1 MSELI
6 AHDLTEVVPPELV
19 DAIFSL
25 QREAAERGMTLFL
38 VGGPVRDWLLGARVV
53 DVDLLVAGGRP
64 RDAVELARAAL
75 GEDVEIREHP
85 RFGTAKVSLGAHT
98 IDLGCMRK
106 EHYEQPGVLPKV
118 SPGTLEDDM
127 RRRDF
132 AINALAVPLL
142 GDGRLTVDSVLDLVG
157 GLEDL
162 GDRTLRVLHE
172 RSFHD
177 DPTRA
182 LRAARFCARLDGRL
196 ARGSRSYLRD
206 ALRDGSFGAVSGD
219 RLRQEFERLFADVL
233 IGGDASKALASLD
246 RWHVLSAL
254 EPGLGYHKDA
264 NTPLRRLA
272 KLLVNPPWRLRD
284 NRPWVSGLYVWL
296 ATLPP
301 AMRRR
306 VVSRLSVRGEVGNRL
321 VDFAP
326 LRKKAIRSLEGAR
339 GRGAV
344 DVVLGE
350 LDEEQ
355 LLALCASCTP
365 AVRRRVVRWAGED
378 RDRRIP
384 VTGRDLV
391 KATVEGPVVGIA
403 LSRIRAAYLDGE
415 VANREEAM
423 ALAREIVRRST
434 RKLAKAKPKSKRT
447 RTPKE
452 DPTP

>member
-1 MSELI
+1 MSEPI
-6 AHDLTEVVPPELV
+6 ANDLKDVVPPELV
-19 DAIFSL
+19 HAIFSL
-25 QREAAERGMTLFL
+25 QRHAANLGMTLYL
-38 VGGPVRDWLLGARVV
+38 VGGPVRDWLLGAPVV
-53 DVDLLVAGGRP
+53 DVDLLVAGGSP
-64 RDAVELARAAL
+64 RDAADLARAAL
-75 GEDVEIREHP
+75 GEDAEVREHA
-85 RFGTAKVSLGAHT
+85 RFGTVKVSLGAYS

-106 EHYEQPGVLPKV
+106 EHYEQPGALPKI

-127 RRRDF
+127 QRRDF
-132 AINALAVPLL
+132 AINALAVALL
-142 GDGRLTVDSVLDLVG
+142 DDGRLTADSVLDLVG

-182 LRAARFCARLDGRL
+182 LRAARFCARLGGAL

-206 ALRDGSFGAVSGD
+206 ALRDGAFGSVSGD
-219 RLRQEFERLFADVL
+219 RLRHEFERVFADVL
-233 IGGDASKALASLD
+233 VGGDASKALASLD
-246 RWHVLSAL
+246 RWHVLTAL
-254 EPGLGYHKDA
+254 EPGLGYHKDV
-264 NTPLRRLA
+264 NIPLRRLG
-272 KLLVNPPWRLRD
+272 KLLVTPPWCLRE
-284 NRPWVSGLYVWL
+284 NRPWVSGLYLWL

-321 VDFAP
+321 VDFAA
-326 LRKKAIRSLEGAR
+326 LRKKLIRSLEGAR

-355 LLALCASCTP
+355 LLALCASCSP
-365 AVRRRVVRWAGED
+365 AVRRRVIRWAGED

-434 RKLAKAKPKSKRT
+434 RKVAKRKATRSSK
-447 RTPKE
+447 K